1 MTIDTLQEKYAAL
14 RTEACRMASAFSA
27 LQYVIKHDPDIA
39 LDLCRMFENYA
50 CGVLDAHP
58 RHQDGGEA

>member
-1 MTIDTLQEKYAAL
+1 MTAYTLEEKYADL
-14 RTEACRMASAFSA
+14 RAEANRMASAFSA
-27 LQYVIKHDPDIA
+27 LQHVIKHDPDIA